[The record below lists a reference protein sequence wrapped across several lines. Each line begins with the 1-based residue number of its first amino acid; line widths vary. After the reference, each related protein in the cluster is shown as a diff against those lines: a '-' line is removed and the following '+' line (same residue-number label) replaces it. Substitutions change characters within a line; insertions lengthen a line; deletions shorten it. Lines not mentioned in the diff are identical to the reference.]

1 MPMAFL
7 IALLKPSL
15 PRSCI
20 GLRFTA
26 AGDCDVYWAA
36 TSNMPTLLALLGLAR
51 VARSA
56 KLLLQRVQGCWQPAG
71 LRKVAWQRGWRV
83 WRVWRPS
90 LAPKTI
96 PMRPASASGGNGVC
110 LSLGAIGLSEVRVVC
125 LASRQAAVDL
135 KVQQGQGKFLSH
147 AALRRGLALMAQTGF
162 NVHIGIRHRV

>member
-1 MPMAFL
+1 
-7 IALLKPSL
+7 
-15 PRSCI
+15 
-20 GLRFTA
+20 
-26 AGDCDVYWAA
+26 
-36 TSNMPTLLALLGLAR
+36 MPTLLALLGLAR

-71 LRKVAWQRGWRV
+71 LRKVAWQRG
-83 WRVWRPS
+83 WRPS